1 MTVLYTDKETNIN
14 HALNAILL
22 DTSLQLLIKN
32 GDLKVE
38 KLNAAIAEALNINQD
53 KGNNTSQLSLMMS
66 AYFLQCRYRELT

>member
-38 KLNAAIAEALNINQD
+38 KLNAAIAEAMNINQD
-53 KGNNTSQLSLMMS
+53 KDNNPSQLSLMMS
-66 AYFLQCRYRELT
+66 AYLLQCRYRELT